1 MSKRY
6 QREITVMP
14 RRVLIFLSSILIYAL
29 AIHKVG
35 DIIRPGL
42 DESYVLAIN
51 KYFANIEYSY
61 SKIFFSYGPL
71 GFLIVPLPIG
81 LNITLSTIFWNI
93 LIFLF
98 IVSSLSIILIKTNKL
113 SFFPILISI
122 FLCIWIVNAT
132 EIKFVPFLLLSNLL
146 IFDRFF
152 FKEKNY
158 FLILPAVLIS
168 VIGYYMGTYFIA
180 LLGYFIPLFI
190 LYLIEKQWQRMC
202 VLILFSISS
211 LLFFRFIIY
220 RDFDI
225 FSNLISI
232 LEFSI
237 GNSYSMTLGADSFSW
252 GLFFCSLLPFFLL
265 LFTGKSEI
273 VYYIS
278 ISSVPIYLTFKYAFT
293 RIDHAPHFFNF
304 ITVLFLNMVIISL
317 CPTYS
322 TEQRTS

>member
-1 MSKRY
+1 MIVRK
-6 QREITVMP
+6 
-14 RRVLIFLSSILIYAL
+14 VLVFLFSILIYTL
-29 AIHKVG
+29 AIHKIG

-51 KYFANIEYSY
+51 KYFANLEYPY

-71 GFLIVPLPIG
+71 GFLIVPLPVG
-81 LNITLSTIFWNI
+81 LNIILSTIFWNI
-93 LIFLF
+93 LIFFF
-98 IVSSLSIILIKTNKL
+98 IVSSLSIILVKTNKF
-113 SFFPILISI
+113 SFFPTLISI
-122 FLCIWIVNAT
+122 LLCIWIVNAT
-132 EIKFVPFLLLSNLL
+132 EIKFIPFLLLSNLL
-146 IFDRFF
+146 ILDRFF
-152 FKEKNY
+152 FKEKDY
-158 FLILPAVLIS
+158 FLILSAILIS
-168 VIGYYMGTYFIA
+168 IIGYYMGTYFIA

-190 LYLIEKQWQRMC
+190 LYLIEKRWRRMC
-202 VLILFSISS
+202 ILILFSILA

-252 GLFFCSLLPFFLL
+252 GLFFCSLLPFFLIFL
-265 LFTGKSEI
+265 TGKSEI
-273 VYYIS
+273 VYYIL
-278 ISSVPIYLTFKYAFT
+278 ISFIPIYLTFKYAFT

-317 CPTYS
+317 CSTYS
-322 TEQRTS
+322 SKQKGFIQKANIY